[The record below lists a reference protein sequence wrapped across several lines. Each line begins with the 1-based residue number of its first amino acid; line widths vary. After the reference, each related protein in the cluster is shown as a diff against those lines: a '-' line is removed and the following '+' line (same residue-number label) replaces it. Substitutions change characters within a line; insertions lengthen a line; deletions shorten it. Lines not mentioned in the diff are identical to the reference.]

1 MSALLRD
8 YLNFVKEQSPIR
20 PEKQAEAE
28 GGPAKPA
35 CNRLPKARLPKELEG
50 GLQGRGSQNG
60 GGQEK
65 TPSRT
70 CPPAWEQ
77 GDRKLTGALKA
88 SESLCLGDAFCI

>member
-35 CNRLPKARLPKELEG
+35 CNRFPKQGFPRSWKEDSKEEAAKMEVAKKRPHPGHALLP
-50 GLQGRGSQNG
+50 GSR
-60 GGQEK
+60 E
-65 TPSRT
+65 
-70 CPPAWEQ
+70 
-77 GDRKLTGALKA
+77 TG
-88 SESLCLGDAFCI
+88 S